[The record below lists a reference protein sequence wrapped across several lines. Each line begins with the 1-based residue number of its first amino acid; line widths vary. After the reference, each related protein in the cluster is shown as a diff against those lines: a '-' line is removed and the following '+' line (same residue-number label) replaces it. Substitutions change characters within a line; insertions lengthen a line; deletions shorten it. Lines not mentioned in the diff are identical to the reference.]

1 MRIYFAAPL
10 FSDAE
15 RQYNREVAGLFVD
28 AGHSVFLPQRD
39 GFEGMDAVF
48 ELDHVETSEDALV
61 EIFELDREEVLGAD
75 VVTAVLDG
83 QVPDEG
89 VAVEMGIAH
98 EHDIPVIGL
107 KTDRRIFAHDEELN
121 AMLVGILEEVVDTP
135 EALLEAVER
144 YE

>member
-15 RQYNREVAGLFVD
+15 RQYNREVAGLFED

-121 AMLVGILEEVVDTP
+121 AMLVGIIEEVVDTP
-135 EALLEAVER
+135 AALLEAVER